1 MKKIIIGSILICS
14 GLSFSISAAQ
24 PVENFRELSVLNQI
38 AAQQAKQT
46 QLLNDIKQELQKMNS
61 SSTPSKCSPSD
72 EQASKSQDNATG
84 SDLDKLN
91 DQIQQNIKEKEDNL
105 RDYQS
110 KHAEDKFKA

>member
-1 MKKIIIGSILICS
+1 MKKIIISSIIVCS
-14 GLSFSISAAQ
+14 GISFSISAAQ
-24 PVENFRELSVLNQI
+24 PVENYRELSVLNQI
-38 AAQQAKQT
+38 ATQQAEQT
-46 QLLNDIKQELQKMNS
+46 QLLKDIKQELQNMNS
-61 SSTPSKCSPSD
+61 SSTPFSD
-72 EQASKSQDNATG
+72 EQVSKSQDNATG

>member
-1 MKKIIIGSILICS
+1 MKKIIISSIILCS
-14 GLSFSISAAQ
+14 GISFSISAAQ
-24 PVENFRELSVLNQI
+24 PVENYRELSVLNQI
-38 AAQQAKQT
+38 ATQQAEQT
-46 QLLNDIKQELQKMNS
+46 QLLKDIKQQLQNMNS
-61 SSTPSKCSPSD
+61 FSMPSSNSPSD
-72 EQASKSQDNATG
+72 EQASKSPDNATG